1 MILKNTRA
9 MLDKTLRDIDKI
21 IYVVTFVVQ
30 VLFLGFYGYS
40 IYNNINHLSLLI
52 IYSVLAVI
60 SIVTFIYFVATYS
73 HKRDDDVKSTKK
85 VLRFC
90 KYGANGVMLSVKIV
104 ELFILYGTL
113 IDILLVAIS
122 CIMFIFQIILEL
134 IRRFAEEYFDLI
146 KTGFMMDVEPVLKI
160 VNKFKEAKEFVGG
173 VKDKVFDFVDAPLE
187 GFISRKRKNE
197 QDVEV
202 LNPTKT
208 EKRAAKNADLLR
220 KKKNYIKEETQKF
233 ENEVADKKKRK

>member
-1 MILKNTRA
+1 

-122 CIMFIFQIILEL
+122 CIMFVFQIILEL
-134 IRRFAEEYFDLI
+134 IRGFATEYFELI
-146 KTGFMMDVEPVLKI
+146 KTGFMMDIEPVLNVYNGIKDFSK
-160 VNKFKEAKEFVGG
+160 NAKDFVGG
-173 VKDKVFDFVDAPLE
+173 VKDKVLDFVEVPLD
-187 GFISRKRKNE
+187 GIIHRKRNT
-197 QDVEV
+197 DGVVEP
-202 LNPTKT
+202 LKPTRE
-208 EKRAAKNADLLR
+208 EKKAAKKDNLL
-220 KKKNYIKEETQKF
+220 KKKKDYIREQADKF
-233 ENEVADKKKRK
+233 EEKVKAKKRNR